1 MGPRGSHHITHHSSF
16 ITVFTSLI
24 THHITHITSLTS
36 LSPDSLDN
44 EFVTKESQMTPMS
57 APGFTPR
64 HSPMS
69 SMTRIVKGRD
79 GKAVVN
85 RVVDVEADTLADEK
99 DMFVLSDDEID
110 GDLHQAQETNVDLAK
125 MSIKSNLSM
134 RSSKRSMGN

>member
-1 MGPRGSHHITHHSSF
+1 
-16 ITVFTSLI
+16 
-24 THHITHITSLTS
+24 
-36 LSPDSLDN
+36 
-44 EFVTKESQMTPMS
+44 
-57 APGFTPR
+57 
-64 HSPMS
+64 MS

-110 GDLHQAQETNVDLAK
+110 GDLHKAQETNVDLAK

>member
-1 MGPRGSHHITHHSSF
+1 M
-16 ITVFTSLI
+16 
-24 THHITHITSLTS
+24 
-36 LSPDSLDN
+36 
-44 EFVTKESQMTPMS
+44 
-57 APGFTPR
+57 
-64 HSPMS
+64 
-69 SMTRIVKGRD
+69 
-79 GKAVVN
+79 VN

>member
-1 MGPRGSHHITHHSSF
+1 
-16 ITVFTSLI
+16 
-24 THHITHITSLTS
+24 
-36 LSPDSLDN
+36 
-44 EFVTKESQMTPMS
+44 
-57 APGFTPR
+57 
-64 HSPMS
+64 MS